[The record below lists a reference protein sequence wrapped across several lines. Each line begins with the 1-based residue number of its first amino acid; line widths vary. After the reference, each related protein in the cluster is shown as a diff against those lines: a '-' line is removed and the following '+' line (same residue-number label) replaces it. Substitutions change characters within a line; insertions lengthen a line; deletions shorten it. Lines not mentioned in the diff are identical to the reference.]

1 MCSRHVGEDMVESP
15 VAGQRVKVEVNSHNG
30 STTIHG
36 VALHPAAKNHIT
48 VKLVNG
54 YNASYP
60 LEEVQSIEILGTKSP
75 LPEVNG
81 TSVPEAISIATFPAK
96 TIISAIDAPV

>member
-1 MCSRHVGEDMVESP
+1 MVDAP

-30 STTIHG
+30 STTIQG
-36 VALHPAAKNHIT
+36 VALHPAAKNHLT

-60 LEEVQSIEILGTKSP
+60 LEEVQSIEILGSHTP
-75 LPEVNG
+75 HPEVNPSS
-81 TSVPEAISIATFPAK
+81 TVVDLSLIHI
-96 TIISAIDAPV
+96 